1 MPNAGDRK
9 RTGRLNVRLEQEM
22 IDRLEELSIEMCIAP
37 STLGALAIAEYVNGK
52 LAQKRM
58 QDKTVQAIADKTA
71 DALQTFISDPA
82 SMQLL
87 ASTVE
92 SADKDQPRLEGV

>member
-9 RTGRLNVRLEQEM
+9 RTGRLNVRLEDEM
-22 IDRLEELSIEMCIAP
+22 INRLEELSVEMCIAP
-37 STLGALAIAEYVNGK
+37 STLGALAIAEYVNSK

-58 QDKTVQAIADKTA
+58 QDKTANAIADRA
-71 DALQTFISDPA
+71 AEALQSFITDPA

-87 ASTVE
+87 ASAVE
-92 SADKDQPRLEGV
+92 SADGDQHRLEGV